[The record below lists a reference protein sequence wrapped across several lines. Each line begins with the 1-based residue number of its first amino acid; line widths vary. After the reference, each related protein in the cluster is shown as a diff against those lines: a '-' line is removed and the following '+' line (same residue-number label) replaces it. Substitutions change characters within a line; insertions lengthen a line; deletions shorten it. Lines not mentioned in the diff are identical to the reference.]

1 MSHDQYFVGRVAKEV
16 WVVHGGAVKKVESFD
31 KYRNAQLKKLDKL
44 PQIVSI
50 S

>member
-1 MSHDQYFVGRVAKEV
+1 MLVAAFLSCSAV
-16 WVVHGGAVKKVESFD
+16 VVHGGAVKKVESFD